1 MNIVFRNGSVET
13 RVFQDA
19 KIVDI
24 DFKNFPNEICYYV
37 NYVENAFVHG
47 TTCLNVSVE
56 HNPKFNEKLIIDKED
71 MMKKVQEYISLT
83 PATTIPI
90 IAIHNY
96 VVKVLL
102 DEYDMVEKK
111 SDDSKD
117 TPDIREL
124 ADTFLDMLTVVPQII
139 KSGGKPFAAQSGN
152 EVLKETARKIRNRPP
167 YPPKQHNGGKRY
179 QMISINK
186 PVTIVVPEPN
196 GTIQILSGMT
206 VTGMVVGTT
215 SVAVYYTGSN
225 NPCGATPMECII
237 SFGNTDVHN
246 VYNTIAKCFGRAKA
260 DVIDLVTLQEMLVA
274 EFGK

>member
-56 HNPKFNEKLIIDKED
+56 HNPKFNEKIIIDKED

-152 EVLKETARKIRNRPP
+152 EVLKETARKIKRPP
-167 YPPKQHNGGKRY
+167 YPPKNNRTKQY
-179 QMISINK
+179 QMINLEG
-186 PVTIVVPEPN
+186 PMTVVVLEPN
-196 GTIQILSGMT
+196 GSIKVLPSMEI
-206 VTGMVVGTT
+206 TGIVVNTN
-215 SVAVYYTGSN
+215 SVAMYYTRSG
-225 NPCGATPMECII
+225 NPCGASPMECVLT
-237 SFGNTDVHN
+237 FKDTDIHT
-246 VYNTIAKCFGRAKA
+246 VYATITRYFSKAKSGVLDF
-260 DVIDLVTLQEMLVA
+260 VNLQEVLNQELGA
-274 EFGK
+274 K